1 MFEINGVKWNI
12 EFVPV
17 TSPFLTRSDGSQ
29 SVGVTDANTSTVYL
43 SNRLKGAFLRRV
55 TAHEL
60 CHCFCFSYDIHMPIE
75 QEEYMADWIS
85 LYGSDLVYL
94 LDDILLQLIMKSNA
108 LGRCL
113 MKFYISDSDCLSSF
127 NF

>member
-1 MFEINGVKWNI
+1 MFEINGIKWNI
-12 EFVPV
+12 EFVSV

-55 TAHEL
+55 MAHEL

-94 LDDILLQLIMKSNA
+94 LDDILSATNNEKQCA
-108 LGRCL
+108 R
-113 MKFYISDSDCLSSF
+113 
-127 NF
+127 

>member
-1 MFEINGVKWNI
+1 MFEINGHSWNT
-12 EFVPV
+12 ELVPV

-60 CHCFCFSYDIHMPIE
+60 CHCFCFSFNIHMPME
-75 QEEYMADWIS
+75 QEEYLADWVS
-85 LYGSDLVYL
+85 LYGTDLIYL
-94 LDDILLQLIMKSNA
+94 LDD
-108 LGRCL
+108 L
-113 MKFYISDSDCLSSF
+113 MGSLNRKFA
-127 NF
+127 